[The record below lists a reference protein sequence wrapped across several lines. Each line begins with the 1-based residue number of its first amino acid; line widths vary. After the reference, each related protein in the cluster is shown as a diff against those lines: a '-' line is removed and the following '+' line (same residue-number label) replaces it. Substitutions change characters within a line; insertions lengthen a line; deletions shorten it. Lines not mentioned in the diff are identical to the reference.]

1 MERVFGPDS
10 PSTLPQIPTVLP
22 EPRFRPLYALGEVA
36 RYAKT
41 SPQTASR
48 WLRGYEYPTQQ
59 GTRYSGR
66 VAGSGKEGFLTFEDL
81 VEVAAIARAR
91 NEGVS
96 MSRLRQAVTTA
107 QAIYRWQ
114 RPFLHRGFLTDG
126 RELFLREGDSGD
138 HVNLNREGQ
147 VAWQHISEVLRSVDY
162 EDDYPSR
169 WWAAGRAKH
178 IVVDPRYSFG
188 KPFVHPQVVS
198 TIILIQRFQAGEDI
212 DDLADDYD
220 LSRAV
225 VGDAIRFEQPNIDIA
240 A

>member
-1 MERVFGPDS
+1 MEHMFDADS
-10 PSTLPQIPTVLP
+10 PRAASQTSVVLA
-22 EPRFRPLYALGEVA
+22 EPRFRPFYAFAEVA

-48 WLRGYEYPTQQ
+48 WLRGYEYPTRH
-59 GTRYSGR
+59 GSRYSGR
-66 VAGSGKEGFLTFEDL
+66 VAGSGKEGLFTFQDL

-96 MSRLRQAVTTA
+96 MNRLRQAVESA
-107 QAIYRWQ
+107 QRIYGWQ

-126 RELFLREGDSGD
+126 RELFIREGNTGN

-147 VAWQHISEVLRSVDY
+147 VAWRLISEMLRSVDY
-162 EDDYPSR
+162 EDDYPHR
-169 WWAAGRAKH
+169 WWAAGREKH

-198 TIILIQRFQAGEDI
+198 TIVLIQRFQAGEGI
-212 DDLADDYD
+212 ELLAEDYG
-220 LSRAV
+220 LNSAV
-225 VGDAIRFEQPNIDIA
+225 VEDAIRFEQPTVELA